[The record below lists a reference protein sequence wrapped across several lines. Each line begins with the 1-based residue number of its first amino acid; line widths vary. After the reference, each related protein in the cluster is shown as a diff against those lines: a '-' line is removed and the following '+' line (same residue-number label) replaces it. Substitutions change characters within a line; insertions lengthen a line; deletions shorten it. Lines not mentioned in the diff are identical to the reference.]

1 MGSARNLL
9 SMAGGAT
16 AALTSVGASLCCAGP
31 AAIAVMG
38 VNGAIFAAGLRPYR
52 PILLIGSFLLLA
64 FSHWSVY
71 RRTVARLGAAC
82 SVRAGRISRVVLW
95 IATAMW
101 VAALF
106 IQYFADLYW
115 LEGGTL

>member
-1 MGSARNLL
+1 MQEPVGRFHALMTEPLVPRTRLL
-9 SMAGGAT
+9 LLGLMIP
-16 AALTSVGASLCCAGP
+16 L
-31 AAIAVMG
+31 AVSFTQPLW
-38 VNGAIFAAGLRPYR
+38 NIHFAAPEFSQSLDLDIYAHTIEGD
-52 PILLIGSFLLLA
+52 IGG
-64 FSHWSVY
+64 
-71 RRTVARLGAAC
+71 RTVARLGAAC

-101 VAALF
+101 VAALL